1 MARFYLIDHS
11 LITGG
16 GHHFDYATCVVEAAN
31 EIGFDSI
38 VAANKKISSDLTF
51 EQTPVVAAFENT
63 VYHRVSWLAGLQ
75 HLKRTKSPAQNSTQ
89 NLAQGAAKTNSWQRT
104 RELYRNRQ
112 FQKRRMK
119 TVATFSRDCQAF
131 FHAYPLSDGDQVFLA
146 TVSELE
152 LLGLANFF
160 RTYPSSMLATWHLQF
175 HFNVFDG
182 RPPEYGAQKETERR
196 TRAAFESALQDLSGQ
211 RLFFYTSS
219 EPLAEQYNRLK
230 VGEFVPLPYPVA
242 PEFAL
247 KPTENSRLTLQNSD
261 GKGHALRFTCPGQ
274 IRREKSCKTYLQPLI
289 NQIWDSHLA
298 TGKVKVAVQR
308 PRKKFLRRPKIE
320 LKAPARLKS
329 NSNSADVCNADSPLP
344 FEYFAHPLSRG
355 DYIDLI
361 RSTDCGLLL
370 YDSRVYYSRR
380 AGVLGELLACGKPLI
395 VLAGSWL
402 ADQISEPIF
411 KHADELVNANARY
424 CRTLEIDALEWDRDN
439 APSSGGVIS
448 FDCDKHPFLFSFNRQ
463 PDEHLLKIDFQW
475 QWPKVNGTFCRIE
488 VVQKNGAGKDIA
500 MTTQIVGHRL
510 SEESTTPNALFRL
523 RYDAET
529 VNVKLSNAYESSN
542 AMIRG
547 LKVQLIVPEATAET
561 LGQAPRQ
568 RDNNESTELMEDFGK
583 TIPVSGSGEQQVSV
597 ANHKTTVSLE
607 ACVARTI
614 PLGSVGIIVADIEDA
629 AAATAEM
636 AGHYEHYHRTA
647 LDFSKQWSALHH
659 PNRTVAHLMGRQRI

>member
-11 LITGG
+11 LINGG

-31 EIGFDSI
+31 EIGFNSVI
-38 VAANKKISSDLTF
+38 AANKKVSSDLAF
-51 EQTPVVAAFENT
+51 EQTPVVAAFEDT
-63 VYHRVSWLAGLQ
+63 VYHRVSSLAGLQ
-75 HLKRTKSPAQNSTQ
+75 HLKRVKSPAQNSS
-89 NLAQGAAKTNSWQRT
+89 KTSTSTSSWQRT
-104 RELYRNRQ
+104 RNLYRDRQ
-112 FQKRRMK
+112 FIKRRTK

-131 FHAYPLSDGDQVFLA
+131 FAAHPLAEGDQVFLT

-160 RTYPSSMLATWHLQF
+160 RTNPSSMLASWHLQF

-196 TRAAFESALQDLSGQ
+196 TREAFELAQRDLSGQ

-219 EPLAEQYNRLK
+219 EPLAEQYNRLQ

-247 KPTENSRLTLQNSD
+247 KPTEDSCSALQNPD
-261 GKGHALRFTCPGQ
+261 GHQRALRFTCPGQ

-289 NQIWDSHLA
+289 NEIWDSHLA

-320 LKAPARLKS
+320 LKAPDRITSDA
-329 NSNSADVCNADSPLP
+329 NSAGVNNADAPLP

-355 DYIDLI
+355 DYLDLI

-411 KHADELVNANARY
+411 KHADELAIAHAGH

-448 FDCDKHPFLFSFNRQ
+448 FDCNKHPFLFSFNRQ

-475 QWPKVNGTFCRIE
+475 QWPKVNGTYCRIE
-488 VVQKNGAGKDIA
+488 VVQKNGAGEEIA
-500 MTTQIVGHRL
+500 STTQIVGHRL
-510 SEESTTPNALFRL
+510 SAESTTPNALFRL

-547 LKVQLIVPEATAET
+547 LKVQLIVPDTTAEI
-561 LGQAPRQ
+561 LGQAPHQ
-568 RDNNESTELMEDFGK
+568 RSNSGSTELMEDFGK
-583 TIPVSGSGEQQVSV
+583 TIPVNGSGEKQVSV
-597 ANHKTTVSLE
+597 ANPKTTVSLE